1 MFETILAIAV
11 GLALS
16 AAVGLRIFLP
26 FLVMSAAALT
36 GHLPLAP
43 GFEWIGTTPAL
54 IAFAVATVLEVVAYY
69 VPWLDNLLDAAGPP
83 VAVAAGVVASASV
96 VTDLPPLLKWTVA
109 VIAGG
114 GLAGLLHGA
123 TSVTRSASTLATG
136 GSANFVVATAEWTG
150 ALFTS
155 VLAILAPLLAL
166 LVAAAL
172 GVWLFRRTTRRHDVS
187 DTASPRSPRTR

>member
-1 MFETILAIAV
+1 MFETILAVAV

-54 IAFAVATVLEVVAYY
+54 IAFALATALEVTAYY

-83 VAVAAGVVASASV
+83 VAVAAGIVASASV
-96 VTDLPPLLKWTVA
+96 VTDLPPLVKWSVA

-114 GLAGLLHGA
+114 SLAGLLHGA
-123 TSVTRSASTLATG
+123 TAVTRSASTLATG
-136 GSANFVVATAEWTG
+136 GTANFLVATAEWIG
-150 ALFTS
+150 ALLTS
-155 VLAILAPLLAL
+155 VLAVMAPFLAL
-166 LVAAAL
+166 LVAAAVGL
-172 GVWLFRRTTRRHDVS
+172 WLVRRRARRRRV
-187 DTASPRSPRTR
+187 AAYP